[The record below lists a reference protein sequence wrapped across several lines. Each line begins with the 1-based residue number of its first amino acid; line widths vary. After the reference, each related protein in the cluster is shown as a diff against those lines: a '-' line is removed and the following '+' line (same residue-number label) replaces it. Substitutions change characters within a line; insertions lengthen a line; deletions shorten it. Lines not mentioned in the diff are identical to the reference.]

1 VHQESGYEVHFV
13 DGSKAK
19 CTLLVGADGGNSRV
33 RELCSLRTVR
43 WSYQQTALVT
53 TVETELDHD
62 WTARQCFTNN
72 GPLAFLPLADQRLC
86 SIVWSVNHAD
96 ELVGLKDQEFCELL
110 TASIENRLGRVLGV
124 DKRFTFPLQQQHA
137 MQYVD
142 EQVVLIGD
150 AAHTIHPLAGQGA
163 NLGFADASALAQVLA
178 GARLEGKSIG
188 ETAVLKL
195 YQRRRQTENIVMASA
210 MEFFKH
216 LYDTDNPGINW
227 IRNAGMRL
235 VNNDDRLKSI
245 ISKLAAGD

>member
-1 VHQESGYEVHFV
+1 M
-13 DGSKAK
+13 
-19 CTLLVGADGGNSRV
+19 
-33 RELCSLRTVR
+33 
-43 WSYQQTALVT
+43 
-53 TVETELDHD
+53 
-62 WTARQCFTNN
+62 
-72 GPLAFLPLADQRLC
+72 
-86 SIVWSVNHAD
+86 
-96 ELVGLKDQEFCELL
+96 GLKDQEFCELL